1 MKKRILA
8 LMLAVTMTTA
18 LVACGSDKS
27 ADKETAST
35 EDKKE
40 DKKEEKA
47 EEVVYKD
54 YVTLGTYTGLNVEA
68 ERTTVTDESVAEQVK
83 TTLQSFVDNNG
94 LASTEAITD
103 RTDVQSGDIA
113 NINYAGS
120 IDGVA
125 FDGGTAE
132 GYDLEIGSGSFIPG
146 FEDGLIGKKVGDTF
160 DLPITFPENY
170 GSTDLA
176 GKAAVFSVTVN
187 SIAKKVDTVFDDAL
201 IAKLGSQDYSTMD
214 EFTQYIKKS
223 MEDTAENE
231 YKTNCQD
238 AIWTA
243 VYDGSKVKD
252 LEQSVIDKQADM
264 YFSAMEDYMSAYGAT
279 MDDYYTQ
286 TQTTAEAFKEQIA
299 KTSEVSLKNAYVMKT
314 IAEKEKIT
322 VSEDEIQ
329 KKLKEEALAAGYTE
343 ETLADYVKA
352 TYLTE
357 ELFAEDMLWDKVMEF
372 LLANN
377 TVTETVP
384 AEKPADAT
392 DAAATD
398 AVSTAEST
406 AE

>member
-35 EDKKE
+35 EEKKE
-40 DKKEEKA
+40 DKEEKA
-47 EEVVYKD
+47 EEVVYAD

-68 ERTTVTDESVAEQVK
+68 ERTAVTDEAVAEQVK

-120 IDGVA
+120 IDGTP

-132 GYDLEIGSGSFIPG
+132 AYDLEIGSGSFIPG

-252 LEQSVIDKQADM
+252 LEQSVIDKQSDM
-264 YFSAMEDYMSAYGAT
+264 YFSAMEDYMAAYGAS
-279 MDDYYTQ
+279 MDDYYAQ
-286 TQTTAEAFKEQIA
+286 TGTTEEAFKEQIA

-329 KKLKEEALAAGYTE
+329 TKLKEEALTAGYTE
-343 ETLADYVKA
+343 DTLADYVKA

-384 AEKPADAT
+384 AETPA

>member
-27 ADKETAST
+27 ADKKTAST

-40 DKKEEKA
+40 DKEEKA
-47 EEVVYKD
+47 EEVVYSD

-68 ERTTVTDESVAEQVK
+68 ERTTVTDEAVAEQVK

-120 IDGVA
+120 IDGTP
-125 FDGGTAE
+125 FEGGTAE

-201 IAKLGSQDYSTMD
+201 VAKIGSQDYSTMD

-377 TVTETVP
+377 TVTQTVP
-384 AEKPADAT
+384 AETPADA
-392 DAAATD
+392 DAAASD